1 MTHPAQ
7 HTAAIHDV
15 MAAEL
20 LASAARVDP
29 EAKELKDG
37 INTLLG
43 TAYIHRK
50 RGERLS
56 DAAVQA
62 TLGGA
67 HDAAAVIGRAA
78 AEELE
83 AAAEHEAVAM
93 GAVRGMHSFGF
104 MTADE
109 QKFIQRKKFEE
120 GMTSGQAEDVFSKM
134 LDNMFQSAT
143 NYGVDGEGFGAEGD
157 ADEPDELDDQGGPMT
172 QMGVVFSALGGD
184 FPLVFGEEAYARF
197 GVVFGAS
204 VDRLVKRRAR
214 LRARLKK
221 LQEKL
226 EALEGAG
233 KSGLRV
239 RFLQRRVDKLES
251 RIEKIS
257 GKIKAAGGTKAAAD
271 GSEEESDEVKTAEAS
286 AAKSASKGADD
297 DAELDGIEALATDL
311 DGDESETD
319 EGDDEKDEEDDD
331 EISGLVAEVNLFGA
345 SERRSK
351 RLRRRLIKMEARL
364 NKLVKRRRGLLKNVR
379 VRRLRKRIDALRA
392 KLEGMDEDLPST
404 PSTAPGGGSYISAL
418 TSPMLKGYTAD
429 QYIKSHTNLRNVSL
443 NVLPEVSEREP
454 YVQFFRRQA
463 ESMGSLNI
471 DMDSFGAGSGGFFES
486 IATFFK
492 ETFTA
497 KGREQRRARKGRAQE
512 YLRTRAEAIQAKR
525 TALTLARQDRR
536 AKISQARKDAEAE
549 GKEGREAR
557 GFVAEVRREE
567 RKDVREARQ
576 DVRKA
581 RKDLREGRQELRE
594 ARRSMPDSP
603 DMTVAPPTILQKQ
616 SVLSPGLWLEGSNMF
631 VVDGDGK
638 IYLAKPGQTEAQTK
652 LILIPDQAGAQK
664 NLTATDSSA
673 RKYMFSSGR
682 RWRDASGNEFS
693 VSPSGELYLDQ
704 TARGKLPNPVR
715 VPKQGLAQMNLLY
728 YKGAVVA

>member
-29 EAKELKDG
+29 GAKELKDG

-50 RGERLS
+50 RSERLS

-109 QKFIQRKKFEE
+109 QRFIQRKKFEE
-120 GMTSGQAEDVFSKM
+120 GMTSAQAEDVFSKM
-134 LDNMFQSAT
+134 LDNMFQSAA
-143 NYGVDGEGFGAEGD
+143 NYGVDDEGFGAEGD
-157 ADEPDELDDQGGPMT
+157 ADEPDELEEQVSPMA

-204 VDRLVKRRAR
+204 VERLVKRRKR
-214 LRARLKK
+214 LRERLKK

-239 RFLQRRVDKLES
+239 RFLQRRVDKLEK

-286 AAKSASKGADD
+286 AAKSASRGADD
-297 DAELDGIEALATDL
+297 DAELDSIESIATEL

-319 EGDDEKDEEDDD
+319 EEDDEKDEDDD
-331 EISGLVAEVNLFGA
+331 EEISGLVAEVSLFGA
-345 SERRSK
+345 SERRSN
-351 RLRRRLIKMEARL
+351 RLKRRLIRLEARL
-364 NKLVKRRRGLLKNVR
+364 NKLLKRRRGLLKNVR
-379 VRRLRKRIDALRA
+379 VRRLKKRIAALKA
-392 KLEGMDEDLPST
+392 KLVQMDEDLP
-404 PSTAPGGGSYISAL
+404 PSPTASPSGGSYVSAL
-418 TSPMLKGYTAD
+418 TSPLLKSYSAD
-429 QYIKSHTNLRNVSL
+429 QYLKSYNGSL
-443 NVLPEVSEREP
+443 NILPEIAEREP
-454 YVQFFRRQA
+454 YVQFFRRKA

-471 DMDSFGAGSGGFFES
+471 DMDSFGAGSEGFFEK
-486 IATFFK
+486 IADFFRR
-492 ETFTA
+492 TFTA
-497 KGREQRRARKGRAQE
+497 EGRRKEADKRRRIRD
-512 YLRTRAEAIQAKR
+512 YLRTRAANIKARRAAATAARLQANTDLQIDQKR
-525 TALTLARQDRR
+525 SVAEDLTTQARGARRELAEARQERR
-536 AKISQARKDAEAE
+536 QR
-549 GKEGREAR
+549 
-557 GFVAEVRREE
+557 
-567 RKDVREARQ
+567 VREAR
-576 DVRKA
+576 
-581 RKDLREGRQELRE
+581 RE
-594 ARRSMPDSP
+594 ARAPSERS
-603 DMTVAPPTILQKQ
+603 TEVAEGMSSRLRSIL
-616 SVLSPGLWLEGSNMF
+616 LPGKWQDNVGNIF
-631 VVDGDGK
+631 VVEPDRK
-638 IYLAKPGQTEAQTK
+638 IYL
-652 LILIPDQAGAQK
+652 
-664 NLTATDSSA
+664 LTSNKGRTYNPPIFVPNQEIA
-673 RKYMFSSGR
+673 R
-682 RWRDASGNEFS
+682 
-693 VSPSGELYLDQ
+693 Q
-704 TARGKLPNPVR
+704 
-715 VPKQGLAQMNLLY
+715 NLLLPS
-728 YKGAVVA
+728 AARLS

>member
-93 GAVRGMHSFGF
+93 GAVRGMHSFGY

-134 LDNMFQSAT
+134 LDNMFQSAV
-143 NYGVDGEGFGAEGD
+143 NYGVDDEGFGAEGD
-157 ADEPDELDDQGGPMT
+157 VDEPDELDEQDSPMA

-204 VDRLVKRRAR
+204 VERLVKRRKR

-226 EALEGAG
+226 KALEGAG

-286 AAKSASKGADD
+286 AAKSASRGADD
-297 DAELDGIEALATDL
+297 DAELDSIESIATEL

-319 EGDDEKDEEDDD
+319 EGDDDESDEEEDDD
-331 EISGLVAEVNLFGA
+331 EEISGLVAEVNLFGA
-345 SERRSK
+345 SERRSD
-351 RLRRRLIKMEARL
+351 RLKRRLIRLEARF
-364 NKLVKRRRGLLKNVR
+364 NKLLKRRRGLLKNVR
-379 VRRLRKRIDALRA
+379 VRRLKKRIKALKA
-392 KLEGMDEDLPST
+392 KLIEMNEDLP
-404 PSTAPGGGSYISAL
+404 PSPTVSPSGGSYVSAL
-418 TSPMLKGYTAD
+418 TSPLLKAYPPD
-429 QYIKSHTNLRNVSL
+429 QFIKSYNGSL
-443 NVLPEVSEREP
+443 NVLPEIAEREP
-454 YVQFFRRQA
+454 YVQFFRRKA

-471 DMDSFGAGSGGFFES
+471 DMESFGAGNDGFFS
-486 IATFFK
+486 KIADFFK
-492 ETFTA
+492 KTFTA
-497 KGREQRRARKGRAQE
+497 KGRRKEAERKRTVRE
-512 YLRTRAEAIQAKR
+512 YLRTRAESIRAGRAAASVERQQASADLEIAQKR
-525 TALTLARQDRR
+525 ARLVDLTTGARGTREEIRSSRQDLAEARQKRR
-536 AKISQARKDAEAE
+536 QR
-549 GKEGREAR
+549 
-557 GFVAEVRREE
+557 
-567 RKDVREARQ
+567 VREARRDARAPSSRDTEVAEDMSSQLRSILLPGKWQ
-576 DVRKA
+576 DNV
-581 RKDLREGRQELRE
+581 GN
-594 ARRSMPDSP
+594 
-603 DMTVAPPTILQKQ
+603 I
-616 SVLSPGLWLEGSNMF
+616 F
-631 VVDGDGK
+631 VVEPDRK
-638 IYLAKPGQTEAQTK
+638 IYL
-652 LILIPDQAGAQK
+652 
-664 NLTATDSSA
+664 LTSNKGRTYNPPIFVPNQEIA
-673 RKYMFSSGR
+673 R
-682 RWRDASGNEFS
+682 
-693 VSPSGELYLDQ
+693 Q
-704 TARGKLPNPVR
+704 
-715 VPKQGLAQMNLLY
+715 NLLLPS
-728 YKGAVVA
+728 AARLS

>member
-93 GAVRGMHSFGF
+93 GAVRGMHSFGY

-134 LDNMFQSAT
+134 LDNMFQSAV
-143 NYGVDGEGFGAEGD
+143 NYGVDDEGFGAEGD
-157 ADEPDELDDQGGPMT
+157 TDEPDELDEQDSPMA

-204 VDRLVKRRAR
+204 VERLVKRRKR
-214 LRARLKK
+214 LRDRLKK

-226 EALEGAG
+226 KALEGAG

-297 DAELDGIEALATDL
+297 DAELDSIESIATEL

-319 EGDDEKDEEDDD
+319 EDDDEKDEEEDDD

-345 SERRSK
+345 SERRSD
-351 RLRRRLIKMEARL
+351 RLGRRLIRLEARL
-364 NKLVKRRRGLLKNVR
+364 KRLVKRRRGLLKNVR
-379 VRRLRKRIDALRA
+379 VRRLKERIKALKA
-392 KLEGMDEDLPST
+392 KLIQMNEDLP
-404 PSTAPGGGSYISAL
+404 PSPTVSPSGGSYVSAL
-418 TSPMLKGYTAD
+418 TSPLLKAYPPD
-429 QYIKSHTNLRNVSL
+429 QYLKSYNGSL
-443 NVLPEVSEREP
+443 NVLPEIAEREP

-471 DMDSFGAGSGGFFES
+471 DMESFGAGNDGFFS
-486 IATFFK
+486 KIADFFK
-492 ETFTA
+492 KTFTA
-497 KGREQRRARKGRAQE
+497 KGRRKEAERKRTVRE
-512 YLRTRAEAIQAKR
+512 YLRTRAENIRARRAAALIERQQASADLEIAQKR
-525 TALTLARQDRR
+525 ARLADLTTGARGTREEIRSSRQDLAEARQKRR
-536 AKISQARKDAEAE
+536 QR
-549 GKEGREAR
+549 
-557 GFVAEVRREE
+557 
-567 RKDVREARQ
+567 VREAR
-576 DVRKA
+576 RKA
-581 RKDLREGRQELRE
+581 RAPSSRPTEVAEDMSGRLRSTLSSGTWRDNVGNIFAVNTDGEIYLLKSKEGRTYNPPIFVPNQEI
-594 ARRSMPDSP
+594 A
-603 DMTVAPPTILQKQ
+603 KQ
-616 SVLSPGLWLEGSNMF
+616 
-631 VVDGDGK
+631 
-638 IYLAKPGQTEAQTK
+638 
-652 LILIPDQAGAQK
+652 
-664 NLTATDSSA
+664 
-673 RKYMFSSGR
+673 
-682 RWRDASGNEFS
+682 
-693 VSPSGELYLDQ
+693 
-704 TARGKLPNPVR
+704 
-715 VPKQGLAQMNLLY
+715 NLLLPS
-728 YKGAVVA
+728 AARLS

>member
-93 GAVRGMHSFGF
+93 GAVRGMHSFGY

-134 LDNMFQSAT
+134 LDNMFQSAV
-143 NYGVDGEGFGAEGD
+143 NYGVDDEGFGAEGD
-157 ADEPDELDDQGGPMT
+157 TDEPDELDEQDSPMA

-204 VDRLVKRRAR
+204 VERLVKRRKR
-214 LRARLKK
+214 LRERLKK

-239 RFLQRRVDKLES
+239 RFLQRRVDKLEK

-286 AAKSASKGADD
+286 AAKSASRGADD
-297 DAELDGIEALATDL
+297 DAELDSIESIATEL

-319 EGDDEKDEEDDD
+319 EGDDDESDEEEDDD

-345 SERRSK
+345 SERRSD
-351 RLRRRLIKMEARL
+351 RLKRRLIRLEARF
-364 NKLVKRRRGLLKNVR
+364 NKLLKRRRGLLKNVR
-379 VRRLRKRIDALRA
+379 VRRLKKRIKALKA
-392 KLEGMDEDLPST
+392 KLIEMNEDLP
-404 PSTAPGGGSYISAL
+404 PSPTVSPSGGSYVSAL
-418 TSPMLKGYTAD
+418 TSPLLKAYPPD
-429 QYIKSHTNLRNVSL
+429 RYIKSYNGSL
-443 NVLPEVSEREP
+443 NVLPEIAEREP

-471 DMDSFGAGSGGFFES
+471 DMESFGAPNNLGFFES
-486 IATFFK
+486 IGRFFR

-497 KGREQRRARKGRAQE
+497 KGREQRRARKGKEAERKRTVRE
-512 YLRTRAEAIQAKR
+512 YLRTRAENIRARRAAASIERQQASADLEIAQKR
-525 TALTLARQDRR
+525 ARLADLTTGARGTREEIRSSRQDLAEARQERR
-536 AKISQARKDAEAE
+536 QR
-549 GKEGREAR
+549 
-557 GFVAEVRREE
+557 
-567 RKDVREARQ
+567 VREAR
-576 DVRKA
+576 
-581 RKDLREGRQELRE
+581 RE
-594 ARRSMPDSP
+594 ARAPSSRATAVPEGVSSRLRS
-603 DMTVAPPTILQKQ
+603 T
-616 SVLSPGLWLEGSNMF
+616 LSSGTWRDNVGNIF
-631 VVDGDGK
+631 AVNTDGE
-638 IYLAKPGQTEAQTK
+638 IYLLKSKEGRTYNPPIFVPNQEIAKQ
-652 LILIPDQAGAQK
+652 
-664 NLTATDSSA
+664 
-673 RKYMFSSGR
+673 
-682 RWRDASGNEFS
+682 
-693 VSPSGELYLDQ
+693 
-704 TARGKLPNPVR
+704 
-715 VPKQGLAQMNLLY
+715 NLLLPS
-728 YKGAVVA
+728 AARLS

>member
-1 MTHPAQ
+1 VTHPAQ

-29 EAKELKDG
+29 EANELKNG

-67 HDAAAVIGRAA
+67 HDAAAVIGRTA

-83 AAAEHEAVAM
+83 AAAEHEAVVM
-93 GAVRGMHSFGF
+93 GAVRGMHAFGF

-134 LDNMFQSAT
+134 LDNMFQSAV
-143 NYGVDGEGFGAEGD
+143 NYGVDDDGFGAEGE
-157 ADEPDELDDQGGPMT
+157 ADEPDELEEQGSPIA
-172 QMGVVFSALGGD
+172 QMGMVFAALGGD
-184 FPLVFGEEAYARF
+184 FPLVFGEDAYARF

-204 VDRLVKRRAR
+204 VDKLVKRRLR
-214 LRARLKK
+214 LRNRLKK

-226 EALEGAG
+226 EKFEEAG

-239 RFLQRRVDKLES
+239 RFLQRRVDKLEK

-271 GSEEESDEVKTAEAS
+271 GSEEESDEVKTAEESAS
-286 AAKSASKGADD
+286 KSASKGGDD
-297 DAELDGIEALATDL
+297 DAELDSIEALATDL

-319 EGDDEKDEEDDD
+319 EGDDEKDGEDDD
-331 EISGLVAEVNLFGA
+331 EISGLVAEVSLFGA

-364 NKLVKRRRGLLKNVR
+364 TKLTKRRRGLLKNIR

-404 PSTAPGGGSYISAL
+404 PSAAPGGGSYISAL

-443 NVLPEVSEREP
+443 NVLPEIAEREP

-471 DMDSFGAGSGGFFES
+471 DMDSFGGVTADFFKN
-486 IATFFK
+486 IGTFLK

-497 KGREQRRARKGRAQE
+497 KGREARRVRQGRSQE
-512 YLRTRAEAIQAKR
+512 YLQTRAANIQAKR
-525 TALTLARQDRR
+525 AALTTARQSRR
-536 AKISQARKDAEAE
+536 EEISKARSDAEANSL
-549 GKEGREAR
+549 EGREAR
-557 GFVAEVRREE
+557 GFVANVRRDE
-567 RKDVREARQ
+567 RKDVRQARQ
-576 DVRKA
+576 D
-581 RKDLREGRQELRE
+581 LRA
-594 ARRSMPDSP
+594 ARRAKPPGPANSADLSA
-603 DMTVAPPTILQKQ
+603 APPTTYQQQ
-616 SVLSPGLWLEGSNMF
+616 SVLSPGLWLEGNSMF

-638 IYLAKPGQTEAQTK
+638 IYLVKPGRTEAQTK
-652 LILIPDQAGAQK
+652 LILIPNQAGARR
-664 NLTATDSSA
+664 NLTASGTSA
-673 RKYMFSSGR
+673 RKVMFSSGR
-682 RWRDASGNEFS
+682 RWRDASGNEFF
-693 VSPSGELYLDQ
+693 VSDEGELYLDSS
-704 TARGKLPNPVR
+704 ARGKLPNPVR
-715 VPKQGLAQMNLLY
+715 VPKQGLAQMNLLN

>member
-134 LDNMFQSAT
+134 LDNMFQSAV
-143 NYGVDGEGFGAEGD
+143 NYGVDDEGFGAEGD
-157 ADEPDELDDQGGPMT
+157 TDEPDELDEQDSPMA

-204 VDRLVKRRAR
+204 VERLVKRRKR
-214 LRARLKK
+214 LRERLKK

-239 RFLQRRVDKLES
+239 RFLQRRVDKLEK

-297 DAELDGIEALATDL
+297 DAELDSIESIATEL

-319 EGDDEKDEEDDD
+319 EEDDEKDEEDDDD

-345 SERRSK
+345 SERRSD
-351 RLRRRLIKMEARL
+351 RLKRRLVRLETRL

-379 VRRLRKRIDALRA
+379 VRRLRKRIRVLRA
-392 KLEGMDEDLPST
+392 KLIQMNEDLP
-404 PSTAPGGGSYISAL
+404 PSPTVSPSGGSYVSAL
-418 TSPMLKGYTAD
+418 TSPLLKAYPPD
-429 QYIKSHTNLRNVSL
+429 RYIKSYNGSL
-443 NVLPEVSEREP
+443 NVLPELAEREP
-454 YVQFFRRQA
+454 YVQFFRRKA

-471 DMDSFGAGSGGFFES
+471 DMDSFGAEGEGFFAR
-486 IATFFK
+486 IGRFFR

-497 KGREQRRARKGRAQE
+497 KGREERRVRKGRARE
-512 YLRTRAEAIQAKR
+512 YLRTRAANIKARRAAATAARLQANTDLQIDLKR
-525 TALTLARQDRR
+525 FKSAAADQQARGARRELAEARQERR
-536 AKISQARKDAEAE
+536 LR
-549 GKEGREAR
+549 
-557 GFVAEVRREE
+557 
-567 RKDVREARQ
+567 VREAR
-576 DVRKA
+576 
-581 RKDLREGRQELRE
+581 RE
-594 ARRSMPDSP
+594 ARAPSERSTEVAE
-603 DMTVAPPTILQKQ
+603 DMSTRLRSTLASGAWRDDVGNIFAVNT
-616 SVLSPGLWLEGSNMF
+616 
-631 VVDGDGK
+631 DGE
-638 IYLAKPGQTEAQTK
+638 IYLSKSRDGTAYNPPR
-652 LILIPDQAGAQK
+652 LIPQESQAQA
-664 NLTATDSSA
+664 
-673 RKYMFSSGR
+673 
-682 RWRDASGNEFS
+682 
-693 VSPSGELYLDQ
+693 
-704 TARGKLPNPVR
+704 
-715 VPKQGLAQMNLLY
+715 KQNLLTS
-728 YKGAVVA
+728 GVRLS

>member
-331 EISGLVAEVNLFGA
+331 EISGLVAEVSLFGA
-345 SERRSK
+345 SERRSN
-351 RLRRRLIKMEARL
+351 RLKRRLIKMEARL

-379 VRRLRKRIDALRA
+379 VRRLRKRIAALKA
-392 KLEGMDEDLPST
+392 KLGQMNEDLP
-404 PSTAPGGGSYISAL
+404 PSPTASPSGGSYVSAL
-418 TSPMLKGYTAD
+418 TSPMLKAYSAD
-429 QYIKSHTNLRNVSL
+429 QYLKSYNGSL
-443 NVLPEVSEREP
+443 NALPEICEREP

-471 DMDSFGAGSGGFFES
+471 DMDSFGAGSGGFFAS
-486 IATFFK
+486 IANFFRN
-492 ETFTA
+492 TFTP
-497 KGREQRRARKGRAQE
+497 KGRQKEAERKRNVRE
-512 YLRTRAEAIQAKR
+512 YLRTRAASIRAGRAAASIERQQASADLEIAQKR
-525 TALTLARQDRR
+525 ARLVDLTTGARGTREEIKSSRQDLAEARQERR
-536 AKISQARKDAEAE
+536 QR
-549 GKEGREAR
+549 
-557 GFVAEVRREE
+557 
-567 RKDVREARQ
+567 VREAR
-576 DVRKA
+576 
-581 RKDLREGRQELRE
+581 RE
-594 ARRSMPDSP
+594 ARAPSSRATAVAEDMSSRLRSTLASGTWRDNVGNIF
-603 DMTVAPPTILQKQ
+603 DVHT
-616 SVLSPGLWLEGSNMF
+616 
-631 VVDGDGK
+631 DGK
-638 IYLAKPGQTEAQTK
+638 IYLSKSKEGRTYNPPISVPNQEIAKQ
-652 LILIPDQAGAQK
+652 
-664 NLTATDSSA
+664 
-673 RKYMFSSGR
+673 
-682 RWRDASGNEFS
+682 
-693 VSPSGELYLDQ
+693 
-704 TARGKLPNPVR
+704 
-715 VPKQGLAQMNLLY
+715 NLLLPS
-728 YKGAVVA
+728 AARLS

>member
-93 GAVRGMHSFGF
+93 GAVRGMHSFGY

-134 LDNMFQSAT
+134 LDNMFQSAV
-143 NYGVDGEGFGAEGD
+143 NYGVDDEGFGAEGD
-157 ADEPDELDDQGGPMT
+157 VDEPDELDEQDSPMA

-204 VDRLVKRRAR
+204 VERLAKRRKR

-239 RFLQRRVDKLES
+239 RFLQRRVDKLEK

-286 AAKSASKGADD
+286 AAKSASRGADD
-297 DAELDGIEALATDL
+297 DAELDSIESIATEL

-319 EGDDEKDEEDDD
+319 EGDDDESDEEEDDD
-331 EISGLVAEVNLFGA
+331 EEISGLVAEVNLFGA
-345 SERRSK
+345 SERRSD
-351 RLRRRLIKMEARL
+351 RLKRRLIRLEARF
-364 NKLVKRRRGLLKNVR
+364 NKLLKRRRGLLKNVR
-379 VRRLRKRIDALRA
+379 VRRLKKRIKALKA
-392 KLEGMDEDLPST
+392 KLIEMNEDLP
-404 PSTAPGGGSYISAL
+404 PSPTVSPSGGSYVSAL
-418 TSPMLKGYTAD
+418 TSPLLKAYPPD
-429 QYIKSHTNLRNVSL
+429 QYIKSYNGSL
-443 NVLPEVSEREP
+443 NVLPEIAEREP
-454 YVQFFRRQA
+454 YVQFFRRKA

-471 DMDSFGAGSGGFFES
+471 DMDSFGAGSEGFFAS
-486 IATFFK
+486 IGRFFR

-497 KGREQRRARKGRAQE
+497 KGREERRARKEGARE
-512 YLRTRAEAIQAKR
+512 YLRTRAANIKA
-525 TALTLARQDRR
+525 RR
-536 AKISQARKDAEAE
+536 AAATAARLQANADLQIDQKRSVAEDLTTQARGA
-549 GKEGREAR
+549 
-557 GFVAEVRREE
+557 RRELA
-567 RKDVREARQ
+567 EARQ
-576 DVRKA
+576 ERRQRVRKA
-581 RKDLREGRQELRE
+581 RRDARAPSERSAEVAEDTSSHLRSALASGIWRDNVGNIF
-594 ARRSMPDSP
+594 AVN
-603 DMTVAPPTILQKQ
+603 T
-616 SVLSPGLWLEGSNMF
+616 
-631 VVDGDGK
+631 DGE
-638 IYLAKPGQTEAQTK
+638 IYLSKSRNGTVYNPPR
-652 LILIPDQAGAQK
+652 LIPQESQAQA
-664 NLTATDSSA
+664 
-673 RKYMFSSGR
+673 
-682 RWRDASGNEFS
+682 
-693 VSPSGELYLDQ
+693 
-704 TARGKLPNPVR
+704 
-715 VPKQGLAQMNLLY
+715 KQNLLTS
-728 YKGAVVA
+728 GARLS